1 MAAYN
6 GTRRK
11 LTRGLVLYT
20 NELSSK
26 SFPGEPTINL
36 IETAVKDKIAIL
48 GGFDISTG
56 YDFYRI
62 YKDKDPHQ
70 QGMYKSLAPGYM
82 KDTDVVYKHNFPTG
96 DYNPVLGKHG
106 FTGIFLNINSEYTLS
121 VEVFVSKGHQRTGIQ
136 NRGVVQASPLS
147 QASQYGT
154 YDFSKKGTW
163 QTITMLIKPSLLTG
177 TDVTSGTGGSAGSS
191 GTSGTTGTIQTSI
204 RYSIYMHARAN
215 YPYQSSQNYQ
225 RENAL
230 HGYILYKN
238 LQLEKNK
245 PEYAGSTH
253 RTQFIKGRPGVSP
266 SSVSHSARLASSGLI
281 DLSGSNNS
289 FNTKAMNFDSNAR
302 PVFSQRGNFGSF
314 QDIGITPTKSGSSS
328 SLSLGVSNRKTYD
341 FWVNLESVDNEY
353 STLFYSDITQSGSF
367 TSDEGVSKRQQIYI
381 YNGRVYCDFY
391 NINGLSTSCF
401 TKDSVIFAGRIH
413 NISAVVDTTSSIDKI
428 KIYVDG
434 HVKAV
439 VRVSNIKPPSRVTL
453 RSFNMQTGSNL
464 LRKGQTANYKISSY
478 DKKGE
483 SAGSLLKT
491 ILIKND
497 LSIINLTWLNVPE
510 ALGFFVYRSLNN
522 LGRFDENSL
531 LAKVSNPYFEG
542 KTSESITFSDDNS
555 AIVTNG
561 MPKGVNDYDKYS
573 LTNND
578 FYDSSD
584 LKATIG
590 SAPMGTQNAWYY
602 GANFAIAPGGEK
614 RFLGQQTHGT
624 DDDRGKEHTEK
635 HGSRAKGAPEK
646 EYAEGKIY
654 KVSIYNKILDSK
666 DIFYNFIQGAE
677 DFDLT
682 SSESYNLGGYGG
694 G

>member
-11 LTRGLVLYT
+11 LTEDLVLYT
-20 NELSSK
+20 NELSYK
-26 SFPGEPTINL
+26 SYPGEPTINF
-36 IETAVKDKIAIL
+36 IETAVKDEANTL
-48 GGFDISTG
+48 GGFDVSTG
-56 YDFYRI
+56 WDFYRI
-62 YKDKDPHQ
+62 YRDKDPNQ
-70 QGMYKSLAPGYM
+70 QGMYKSLAPGYIR
-82 KDTDVVYKHNFPTG
+82 DTDVVYKHNFPTG
-96 DYNPVLGKHG
+96 SSNPVVGKHG
-106 FTGIFLNINSEYTLS
+106 YQAISLNIDSEYTLS
-121 VEVFVSKGHQRTGIQ
+121 VDVFVSKGHQRSGIQ
-136 NRGVVQASPLS
+136 NRGVVEISPLN
-147 QASQYGT
+147 QTSQYGT

-163 QTITMLIKPSLLTG
+163 QTVAILIKPSLLTG
-177 TDVTSGTGGSAGSS
+177 TDTTSGSGGTSGSAGS
-191 GTSGTTGTIQTSI
+191 SGTTGTIQTSVW
-204 RYSIYMHARAN
+204 YSVYMHPRVN
-215 YPYQSSQNYQ
+215 YPYQSSQSG
-225 RENAL
+225 NAL

-281 DLSGSNNS
+281 DLSGNNNS
-289 FNTKAMNFDSNAR
+289 LNIKAMNFDSNAA
-302 PVFSQRGNFGSF
+302 PVFSQRGNFGSY

-341 FWVNLESVDNEY
+341 FWVNLESIDNEY

-367 TSDEGVSKRQQIYI
+367 TSNEDISKRQQIYI
-381 YNGRVYCDFY
+381 YDGRVYCDFY

-401 TKDSVIFAGRIH
+401 TEDSVIFSGRIH
-413 NISAVVDTTSSIDKI
+413 NISVVVDTTSSVDKI

-434 HVKAV
+434 HVKEV
-439 VRVSNIKPPSRVTL
+439 IKVSNIKPPSRVTL

-483 SAGSLLKT
+483 SAASLLKT

-497 LSIINLTWLNVPE
+497 LSIINLTWSNVSE

-531 LAKVSNPYFEG
+531 LAKVSNPYFGG
-542 KTSESITFSDDNS
+542 KTSDSITFSDDNS
-555 AIVTNG
+555 AIITNG
-561 MPKGVNDYDKYS
+561 IPKDVNDYDKYS
-573 LTNND
+573 LINDD

-584 LKATIG
+584 LKAAIG
-590 SAPMGTQNAWYY
+590 SAPRTQNAWY
-602 GANFAIAPGGEK
+602 IAPGGEK
-614 RFLGQQTHGT
+614 SYVGQQTHGT
-624 DDDRGKEHTEK
+624 DDDGGKEHTEK
-635 HGSRAKGAPEK
+635 YGSRAKGVPEK
-646 EYAEGKIY
+646 EYSEGKIY
-654 KVSIYNKILDSK
+654 KVSIYNKKLDSK
-666 DIFYNFIQGAE
+666 DILYNFIQGAE
-677 DFDLT
+677 DFDLV
-682 SSESYNLGGYGG
+682 SSKPYNLGGYGG